1 MTEHPDL
8 TAKEVA
14 ALLRLNVGTVKKLCR
29 DGDLPG
35 AYKTTA
41 SPQGNWRIPHAAI
54 TAYRTARQT
63 DPNPDPTVAEYAR
76 SIGVNRTTIYTWI
89 NTGRLAAY
97 HDGARTRIT
106 TETTP

>member
-1 MTEHPDL
+1 MSDDL
-8 TAKEVA
+8 AARVGELEAKLEAVTGIPFVRK
-14 ALLRLNVGTVKKLCR
+14 ALT
-29 DGDLPG
+29 
-35 AYKTTA
+35 
-41 SPQGNWRIPHAAI
+41 RI
-54 TAYRTARQT
+54 

>member
-1 MTEHPDL
+1 MNEKREHNTRQEFPDVTALAQIVDDLKQTVDAVTGIPFVRKAL
-8 TAKEVA
+8 T
-14 ALLRLNVGTVKKLCR
+14 R
-29 DGDLPG
+29 
-35 AYKTTA
+35 
-41 SPQGNWRIPHAAI
+41 
-54 TAYRTARQT
+54 T

>member
-8 TAKEVA
+8 TVKEVA

-54 TAYRTARQT
+54 TAYRRWKISLA
-63 DPNPDPTVAEYAR
+63 
-76 SIGVNRTTIYTWI
+76 SIEAHKKGQ
-89 NTGRLAAY
+89 
-97 HDGARTRIT
+97 
-106 TETTP
+106 P

>member
-1 MTEHPDL
+1 MTEPPDL

-54 TAYRTARQT
+54 TAYRTARQENQ
-63 DPNPDPTVAEYAR
+63 PKPTRKDNHEH
-76 SIGVNRTTIYTWI
+76 
-89 NTGRLAAY
+89 RLRHAVQP
-97 HDGARTRIT
+97 RQQ
-106 TETTP
+106 

>member
-8 TAKEVA
+8 TVKEVA

-29 DGDLPG
+29 DGGLPG

-54 TAYRTARQT
+54 TAYRTARQH
-63 DPNPDPTVAEYAR
+63 DKPNPETQAGPGNRWKISLA
-76 SIGVNRTTIYTWI
+76 SIEAHKKGQ
-89 NTGRLAAY
+89 
-97 HDGARTRIT
+97 
-106 TETTP
+106 P

>member
-8 TAKEVA
+8 PDLTVKEVA

-63 DPNPDPTVAEYAR
+63 E
-76 SIGVNRTTIYTWI
+76 S
-89 NTGRLAAY
+89 
-97 HDGARTRIT
+97 
-106 TETTP
+106 